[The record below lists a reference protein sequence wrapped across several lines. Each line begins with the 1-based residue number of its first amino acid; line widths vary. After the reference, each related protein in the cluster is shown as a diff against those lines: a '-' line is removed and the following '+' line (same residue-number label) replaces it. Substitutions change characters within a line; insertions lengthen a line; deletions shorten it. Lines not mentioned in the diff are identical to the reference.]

1 MQLATR
7 SDAELVRRAQ
17 EGMATAFA
25 ALVHRHAP
33 AVRATVASAADPEAA
48 VVATFSS
55 AMRGLDHR
63 DPDEPVAP
71 WFIELASQQVSDPA
85 PVTADA
91 APPMDPDELDR
102 IWRELDRR
110 WPSGR
115 RPRRPPRWL
124 IRGIG
129 ALALLAALLA
139 LAVVG
144 PYLALTTAEEQQTG
158 EVVLD
163 EVVAEPYDG
172 ELDKQQEPDAGAD
185 PDTGETAEDDP

>member
-110 WPSGR
+110 
-115 RPRRPPRWL
+115 
-124 IRGIG
+124 
-129 ALALLAALLA
+129 
-139 LAVVG
+139 
-144 PYLALTTAEEQQTG
+144 
-158 EVVLD
+158 
-163 EVVAEPYDG
+163 
-172 ELDKQQEPDAGAD
+172 
-185 PDTGETAEDDP
+185 

>member
-1 MQLATR
+1 
-7 SDAELVRRAQ
+7 
-17 EGMATAFA
+17 
-25 ALVHRHAP
+25 
-33 AVRATVASAADPEAA
+33 
-48 VVATFSS
+48 
-55 AMRGLDHR
+55 
-63 DPDEPVAP
+63 
-71 WFIELASQQVSDPA
+71 
-85 PVTADA
+85 
-91 APPMDPDELDR
+91 
-102 IWRELDRR
+102 RR
-110 WPSGR
+110 WPRGR

-129 ALALLAALLA
+129 ALTLLAALLA

-144 PYLALTTAEEQQTG
+144 PYVALTTAEDQQTG

>member
-1 MQLATR
+1 MQLATH

-33 AVRATVASAADPEAA
+33 AVRARVASADDPEAA
-48 VVATFSS
+48 VIATFST
-55 AMRGLDHR
+55 AMRALEHR
-63 DPDEPVAP
+63 DPDEPVGP
-71 WFIELASQQVSDPA
+71 WLTELAGGQVSDPV
-85 PVTADA
+85 PVTAEA

-102 IWRELDRR
+102 VWRELDRR
-110 WPSGR
+110 WPTG
-115 RPRRPPRWL
+115 RPPRRLPRWL
-124 IRGIG
+124 VRGV
-129 ALALLAALLA
+129 ATLALIAALLA

-144 PYLALTTAEEQQTG
+144 PYVALTTAEDQQTG

-172 ELDKQQEPDAGAD
+172 DLDKEQPSDAGED
-185 PDTGETAEDDP
+185 PDTGETVEDDP